1 MLTIALFNLKGGV
14 GKSTS
19 AVNLAYLAATAQ
31 QTTVLW
37 DWDPQAAATWFC
49 GIDRGEKKAIRLISK
64 GEPVGTLEVATP
76 YPRLTV
82 IPADLSLR
90 KADLKLADTD
100 KAKKLLT
107 KMMAPLGEN
116 AAFVFFDCPP
126 ALSPSVEYLLAAVDV
141 VLVPI
146 IPSPLSVRAVE
157 QVQAFFADKKHAP
170 KHIVGFY
177 TQVDAR
183 RSVHAD
189 ALKRSG
195 ELAIPMLK
203 TWIPVDAEAEK
214 MAVQRSAL
222 CSYAPK
228 SRAARAYVALWKEL
242 DGYIKQLK

>member
-19 AVNLAYLAATAQ
+19 AVNLAYLAAAAK

-37 DWDPQAAATWFC
+37 DWDPQAAASWFC
-49 GIDRGEKKAIRLISK
+49 GVEKGEKKAIRLISK
-64 GEPVGTLEVATP
+64 GEPVGSMEVATP

-90 KADLKLADTD
+90 KADIKLADSD

-116 AAFVFFDCPP
+116 ATFVFFDCPP

-157 QVQAFFADKKHAP
+157 QVQTFFAQNKHAP
-170 KHIVGFY
+170 KHIVGFF

-183 RSVHAD
+183 RAVHAD
-189 ALKRSG
+189 VLKRAD

-214 MAVQRSAL
+214 MAVKRAAL

-228 SRAARAYVALWKEL
+228 SRAAQAYTALWKEL
-242 DGYIKQLK
+242 CTYIKQLN